1 MKLSVGII
9 CYPTLGGSG
18 VVATELGKS
27 IAARGHKVHFMTH
40 GVPSRLS
47 HFDENI
53 FFHKVEPGEYPLFQP
68 YSHYPLSL
76 AAKIRE
82 VAEQYNLDIIHAHY
96 AIPYATSAFLARE
109 MLKPNRI
116 RTITTL
122 HGTDITLVGLMPSFY
137 EITRFSISESDAIT
151 AVSHF
156 LKQETVRE
164 FKIEKPIHVIHNFV
178 DCNEFRPLRNTSVR
192 DKLAPGGEKLVLH
205 ASNFRKVK
213 NIPTVIEIYNKV
225 RQMVPSRLVLI
236 GDGPEKEAA
245 ERKATS
251 LGIEGDVIFM
261 GDQEFI
267 ADLVPVADVFLL
279 PSEHESF
286 GLAALEAM
294 SCGVPV
300 VASDVGGLHEVI
312 DHNETGFLCNP
323 ADVDCMAKII
333 HALFTDEEKR
343 RSIGF
348 KAREKA
354 KQNFG
359 KDKIVNEYL
368 ALYNRLLED

>member
-1 MKLSVGII
+1 MKPSVGII
-9 CYPTLGGSG
+9 CYPSLGGSG
-18 VVATELGKS
+18 VIATELGKS

-40 GVPSRLS
+40 GIPSRLS
-47 HFDENI
+47 HFDENV
-53 FFHKVEPGEYPLFQP
+53 FYHKVESGEYPLFQP

-82 VAEQYNLDIIHAHY
+82 VAEQYELDIIHAHY

-109 MLKPNRI
+109 MLKPKRI

-137 EITRFSISESDAIT
+137 EITRFSIAESDAIT
-151 AVSHF
+151 AVSRF
-156 LKQETVRE
+156 LERETVE
-164 FKIEKPIHVIHNFV
+164 AFKIEKPIHVIHNFV
-178 DCNEFRPLRNTSVR
+178 DCNEFRPLRNPGIR
-192 DKLAPGGEKLVLH
+192 EKLAPDGEKLVLH

-213 NIPTVIEIYNKV
+213 NIPTIIEIFNKV
-225 RQMVPSRLVLI
+225 RQEVPSRLILI
-236 GDGPEKEAA
+236 GDGPEREGA
-245 ERKATS
+245 ERKAS
-251 LGIEGDVIFM
+251 ALGIERDVVFM

-267 ADLVPVADVFLL
+267 ADLLPAADVFLL

-294 SCGVPV
+294 SCAVPV
-300 VASDVGGLHEVI
+300 VASNVGGLHEVI
-312 DHNETGFLCNP
+312 DHNETGYLCDP
-323 ADVDCMAKII
+323 ADVVCMAKII
-333 HALFTDEEKR
+333 VELFTDEEKR

-354 KQNFG
+354 KQDFG
-359 KDKIVNEYL
+359 KDKIVDEYVR
-368 ALYNRLLED
+368 LYNELLEE